1 MKKILT
7 GLMALS
13 FATCLSS
20 NANAAGF
27 FIQEQSVSGLGAAF
41 AGQAA
46 MPRDASTIFFNP
58 AGMTYLDGTNGN
70 IGVHLLAPYSDVDDT
85 GTTSTPAILPV
96 GGDTDNPYDIEP
108 VPNAFLSHQ
117 INNRYWVGVGVTAP
131 FGLVNEY
138 DEDYFARFDSTGTDL
153 LTINV
158 QPSFATKITDKLSF
172 GAGVDVQYVDAELNS
187 AAQGVTEGTSS
198 LTGDDVSFGYN
209 LGFMYDVTDQTRLG
223 MHYRSQINHK
233 LDGEV
238 TVAGTSTALDGSF
251 GGQANLNLPEMV
263 NFGIAHEL
271 NEQWTVMGGATWF
284 GWNNFERITVNSDN
298 DALDNNIDQNYKNT
312 WAFNLGAEYEYSPEW
327 TFRGG
332 VQYDET
338 PTQDGFRSTRTPDG
352 DRVWVSGGATYNMN
366 EKWSFDMAATYINVG
381 EEDIDLDRPTAGG
394 AITSNIDAE
403 NNGHVG
409 ILAVGLNYKF

>member
-7 GLMALS
+7 GLMAMS

-58 AGMTYLDGTNGN
+58 AGMTYLNGTNGN

-85 GTTSTPAILPV
+85 GTSNALLGQPT

-117 INNRYWVGVGVTAP
+117 INDRYWVGVGVTAP
-131 FGLVNEY
+131 FGLVNDY
-138 DEDYFARFDSTGTDL
+138 DDDYFARYDSISTEL
-153 LTINV
+153 ITINL
-158 QPSFATKITDKLSF
+158 QPSFAAKISDRLSF
-172 GAGVDVQYVDAELNS
+172 GAGVDIQYADAELK
-187 AAQGVTEGTSS
+187 AAVFNPLAGGVTEGVST
-198 LTGDDVSFGYN
+198 LEGDDISFGYN
-209 LGFMYDVTDQTRLG
+209 IGMMYDATPDTRLG
-223 MHYRSQINHK
+223 LHYRSQVNHK
-233 LDGEV
+233 LDGNISA
-238 TVAGTSTALDGSF
+238 AGTTGADFSLNGE
-251 GGQANLNLPEMV
+251 ANLNLPEIV
-263 NFGIAHEL
+263 NFGAAHQI
-271 NEQWTVMGGATWF
+271 NDQWTVMGGLTWF
-284 GWNNFERITVNSDN
+284 GWSNFERITAVTDGGTVLQ
-298 DALDNNIDQNYKNT
+298 DQAQNYKNT
-312 WAFNLGAEYEYSPEW
+312 WAVNLGAEYEYSPEW

-352 DRVWVSGGATYNMN
+352 DRIWVSSGATYNID

-381 EEDIDLDRPTAGG
+381 EEDIDLVRNTGSS
-394 AITSNIDAE
+394 IQAE